1 VDVVV
6 LARLFQ
12 LSSFRALQA
21 DSVIEVS
28 VVVPFYNGA
37 ATLDACLRALSS
49 QNLPRDR
56 YEIIAVDDGSTDDGA
71 SIATRHGVRLI
82 RQENRGA
89 PAARNAG
96 LRAAAGE
103 WVAFTDADCI
113 PSRGWLR
120 ALLKAVGAEK
130 NNTSILGAA
139 GVVVG
144 QPSSSRVARFVELSH
159 GFDVER
165 HLSHPRFPF
174 ALSGSVLYRRSVLND
189 VGGFDERFVTYEACD
204 LHARL
209 RNIDGEFA
217 LAKTAVVMH
226 QHRETWRDYWK
237 QQVNYGRGLGQFYV
251 RWDEEIRWSRL
262 REVREW
268 ISLAPTAVA
277 ACLPGER
284 DSVLTRRGAFVKKL
298 AQRVGFTMTYF
309 RARERARWLN
319 NATLK

>member
-1 VDVVV
+1 
-6 LARLFQ
+6 
-12 LSSFRALQA
+12 
-21 DSVIEVS
+21 VIEVS
-28 VVVPFYNGA
+28 VVVPFYNSA
-37 ATLDACLRALSS
+37 ATLDACLQALGS
-49 QNLPRDR
+49 QNIARER

-71 SIATRHGVRLI
+71 SIAKRRGVRLI
-82 RQENRGA
+82 QQENRGA
-89 PAARNAG
+89 PAARNTG
-96 LRAAAGE
+96 LRASVGE

-113 PSRGWLR
+113 ASRGWLR

-130 NNTSILGAA
+130 HDTSMLGAA

-159 GFDVER
+159 GLDVER

-189 VGGFDERFVTYEACD
+189 IGGFDERFVTYEACD

-209 RNIDGEFA
+209 RALNGGFA
-217 LAKTAVVMH
+217 LAKSAVVLH
-226 QHRETWRDYWK
+226 RHRETWRDYWK

-262 REVREW
+262 REAREW
-268 ISLAPTAVA
+268 IRLAPTVVA
-277 ACLPGER
+277 ACLPGEP
-284 DSVLTRRGAFVKKL
+284 DKVLSRRGALVKRL

-319 NATLK
+319 TTTR